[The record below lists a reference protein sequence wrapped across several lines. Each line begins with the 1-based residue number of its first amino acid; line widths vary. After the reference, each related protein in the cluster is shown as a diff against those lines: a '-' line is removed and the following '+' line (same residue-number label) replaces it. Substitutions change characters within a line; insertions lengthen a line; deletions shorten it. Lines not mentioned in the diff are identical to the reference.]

1 MVGKVA
7 RDGNIYRAFKDT
19 LGKTQVEGAGRPLER
34 EGGGWALG
42 ADRGPVGSGGQ
53 GGAFGWGRGGCGQ
66 VSPCW
71 PRASGPFYPKGT
83 GPRRQG

>member
-19 LGKTQVEGAGRPLER
+19 LGKTLQVEGAGRPLER

-42 ADRGPVGSGGQ
+42 ADRGPAGSGGR
-53 GGAFGWGRGGCGQ
+53 AGWGLWLGERWVQPGQ
-66 VSPCW
+66 SLLAPGEW
-71 PRASGPFYPKGT
+71 PLLP
-83 GPRRQG
+83 